1 MTGVE
6 DIAAVCND
14 GEIELMKVPLYLLQ
28 VSTRKKYKVCL
39 CWKVIY
45 TLYIELVMSL
55 IFRVNIFVM
64 LSVIQAR
71 YTHWMSLV
79 VMAI

>member
-1 MTGVE
+1 MVCHRDIAEIVTGVA

-39 CWKVIY
+39 CWKVKY
-45 TLYIELVMSL
+45 TTQDIMSL
-55 IFRVNIFVM
+55 LRDIF
-64 LSVIQAR
+64 SG
-71 YTHWMSLV
+71 
-79 VMAI
+79 